1 MDGGAAAR
9 KRGNEVRLE
18 YVPLTKLMTW
28 PGNPKEHDLETLG
41 ESFQRFGFVEPI
53 VFDETTKRIVA
64 GHGRREKLVA
74 WKESGKAPPDRILVR
89 GKEWLVPV
97 LRGVAFANAHEAEA
111 YLLASN
117 QSVIN
122 GGYNASALVEMLQ
135 RHTEDANGI
144 GWSPEEIEELRT
156 KAEAAVQ
163 GAYNDLNSIGE
174 DAPQLP
180 DDDVPEPPKDPITKL
195 GDVWLLGKHRLVCGD
210 SRFAD
215 TARVALAGAVPFMM
229 VTDPPY
235 GVDYDPEW
243 RKAAGLNNSDR
254 MGVVKNDNIATWID
268 AYRLFPG
275 IVAYVWCGSLQS
287 DVTAREL
294 ETLNLN
300 RRSLIIWA
308 KPSLVISRG
317 HYHWQHE
324 TCWYAVRKGETS
336 RWAGDRKQSTLWQ
349 IATKD
354 GSEATIHS
362 TQKPVEC
369 MGRPMRN
376 HGQAG
381 DHVYEPFAGSGTSF
395 VAAERLD
402 RICHGIELSPA
413 YCDVIV
419 ERWQNL
425 TGKNAR
431 RTAGAIAAPR
441 ARKKRVSRSGS

>member
-1 MDGGAAAR
+1 MDGGAA
-9 KRGNEVRLE
+9 KRNELRLE
-18 YVPLTKLMTW
+18 YMALSKLMEW
-28 PGNPKEHDLETLG
+28 PGNPKDHDLDTIG
-41 ESFQRFGFVEPI
+41 DSYQRFGFVEPI
-53 VFDETTKRIVA
+53 VLDENTKRMVA

-74 WKESGKAPPDRILVR
+74 WKGSGKAPPDRIIVR
-89 GKEWLVPV
+89 GKEWMVPV
-97 LRGVAFANAHEAEA
+97 LRGVSFANAHEAEA
-111 YLLASN
+111 YLLTSN
-117 QSVIN
+117 QTVIN

-144 GWSPEEIEELRT
+144 GWRAEEITDLIAN
-156 KAEAAVQ
+156 AERAVQ
-163 GAYNDLNSIGE
+163 NAYNDLENGGSGGQ
-174 DAPQLP
+174 QLE
-180 DDDVPEPPKDPITKL
+180 DDDVPEPPKDPITKA

-210 SRFAD
+210 NRMPSN
-215 TARVALAGAVPFMM
+215 VQLALAGETPFIM

-243 RKAAGLNNSDR
+243 RKDAGLNNSDR
-254 MGVVKNDNIATWID
+254 MGVVENDHTASWRES
-268 AYRLFPG
+268 YRLFPG
-275 IVAYVWCGSLQS
+275 TVAYVWCGSLSS
-287 DVTAREL
+287 DIVAADL
-294 ETLNLN
+294 DALKLL

-324 TCWYAVRKGETS
+324 TCWYAVRKSETS

-369 MGRPMRN
+369 MGRPMRH

-381 DHVYEPFAGSGTSF
+381 DHVYEPFAGSGTTF
-395 VAAERLD
+395 IAAEQLN
-402 RICHGIELSPA
+402 RICHGLELSPA

-425 TGKNAR
+425 TGNKAR
-431 RTAGAIAAPR
+431 RLEAARATPR
-441 ARKKRVSRSGS
+441 LRRRVSRTGS